1 MNKNKYILS
10 DEDIRDLS
18 DLTPFAE
25 GDPVCFLEDGDPECG
40 FWAAAEEVAAASAV
54 QAAKLE
60 TGQARALFHMRSFYL
75 LGVIR
80 GAEAYRSM
88 LKDEEETLDMVF
100 SLDSGAAEE
109 FREDLE
115 AMPPELFQR
124 LTALLGMSVKWADRP
139 QNPSGGSAEKKH
151 VLSLAGNSGAK
162 RAFAHRRTHGKAKE
176 DHHSGPD
183 CKDGDLHGPGT
194 HRRPAGKGGEIPH
207 DNGGPKGHE

>member
-25 GDPVCFLEDGDPECG
+25 GDPVVFLEDGDTWG

-88 LKDEEETLDMVF
+88 LKDEEETQDMAF

-139 QNPSGGSAEKKH
+139 QNPSGGSVE
-151 VLSLAGNSGAK
+151 
-162 RAFAHRRTHGKAKE
+162 
-176 DHHSGPD
+176 
-183 CKDGDLHGPGT
+183 
-194 HRRPAGKGGEIPH
+194 
-207 DNGGPKGHE
+207 

>member
-25 GDPVCFLEDGDPECG
+25 GDPVVFLEDGDTWG
-40 FWAAAEEVAAASAV
+40 FW
-54 QAAKLE
+54 AAKLE

-88 LKDEEETLDMVF
+88 LKDEEETQDMAF

-139 QNPSGGSAEKKH
+139 QNPSGGSVE
-151 VLSLAGNSGAK
+151 
-162 RAFAHRRTHGKAKE
+162 
-176 DHHSGPD
+176 
-183 CKDGDLHGPGT
+183 
-194 HRRPAGKGGEIPH
+194 
-207 DNGGPKGHE
+207 

>member
-1 MNKNKYILS
+1 MDKKKCILS

-25 GDPVCFLEDGDPECG
+25 GDPVGFLEDGDVCG
-40 FWAAAEEVAAASAV
+40 FWAAAEEVAVASAV

-75 LGVIR
+75 LGVLR

-88 LKDEEETLDMVF
+88 LTDEEETKDMAF

-115 AMPPELFQR
+115 AMPPALFQR
-124 LTALLGMSVKWADRP
+124 LAALLGLSVAW
-139 QNPSGGSAEKKH
+139 EK
-151 VLSLAGNSGAK
+151 
-162 RAFAHRRTHGKAKE
+162 
-176 DHHSGPD
+176 
-183 CKDGDLHGPGT
+183 
-194 HRRPAGKGGEIPH
+194 
-207 DNGGPKGHE
+207 